1 VLIVSFTV
9 PFPANGQEQFKKENR
24 YFKLPEDVKISDYQ
38 PGVINVKVK
47 PEYRNLF
54 QNPNQLKTKA
64 SKIFDDL
71 GFQSLKPIASST
83 SQQNLNKRLKRKPK
97 YDIGLYQK
105 FRYNGSIP
113 IEEAI
118 NMLYSTGIV
127 DLAEPEYIERIDL
140 IPNDSLLSRQYHLEL
155 IKAFEAW
162 DVTLGDTTIVIAI
175 VDSGIDVDHTD
186 LNGNLWINPN
196 DPIDGVDNDG
206 NGYIDDIHGWD
217 FAGAQENNPDDGDN
231 DVDIMKGGG
240 HQHGL
245 SVASVAGAVPNNE
258 KGFAGTGYN
267 CRLMITKHFA
277 DDQPE
282 DATGYAESPY
292 LGILYAA
299 ENGAHIINC
308 SWGGGGRSQF
318 NQDLINYVSLDL
330 GALVVASA
338 GNSGIEEDH
347 YPSGYNHVLSVSAV
361 DRALKKSGF
370 TTYGKSVDLTAP
382 GSAIAVLEINE
393 DYGVTQGTSF
403 SAPMV
408 AGAAGLIKS
417 VYPEFDGNQV
427 GELLRVTA
435 NDTVYDVNTS
445 STFRNKLGK
454 GILDMNRAL
463 TSQPS
468 SIRMLTFR
476 LLNEYGKTPGLGEE
490 AFFVADFKNYLW
502 ASSSGLK
509 VRLTSNS
516 ALLEVLEG
524 ESNLGIIEMSQTIT
538 NAANPFKVRIF
549 ENTPENIKIDL
560 LLEFEDG
567 EYYDYQFVSILLN
580 PTFLNIEENL
590 VTSSIAENGRI
601 GYQDTE
607 QSEGLGFVFD
617 ERNLLYEMGLMLGNS
632 EEQISNTVRN
642 NKMSFDDDFV
652 STQRIRNFSPGD
664 YSSAEILGEFDD
676 SNAAESA
683 SNVRVNF
690 RTMAW
695 KEDPNDQ
702 YFIVEYSIKNEGD
715 STLNSFY
722 TGLYADW
729 DISQNGSDIGRGD
742 RADWDANTTMGYI
755 YNTDSTDQFFA
766 GIQVL
771 TGSANYWAI
780 DNDHTITDNPWGV
793 YDGYKDDEKYESM
806 SSGIGRQ
813 QAGFSEPD
821 GNDVSHT
828 VSAGPFVIDPGDS
841 IIVAFAIHGASSLN
855 NLLESGKAA
864 DTMYNYTLKEA
875 VPIVP
880 DTDICYKDSAVLTA
894 TGATS
899 FKWYKTKTGG
909 IAFFDGDIYITENLF
924 DDTVFY
930 VSNAE
935 NSWESVRTPVAV
947 SVKANPTIILSGSQF
962 ICEGDT
968 TTLMVAQTDSYLWN
982 PGGEETQSIEITESG
997 MFSVTVTYDAL
1008 GCISTS
1014 PNIEIVKNESPSAS
1028 FEVDKNQIDKNED
1041 VEINLT
1047 DQSDEATGWFWK
1059 LSDGQT
1065 STEQNPVF
1073 TVNTIE
1079 PIEVI
1084 LTATSNNGCQDQDIQ
1099 TIDVITS
1106 LNDETQL
1113 SESLKFY
1120 PNPTTGEIKVE
1131 LVNDYTG
1138 KYEIMIF
1145 NTMGKM
1151 VRYYSFEKDEEFTQG
1166 TIDLNGLAKGI
1177 YMLHID
1183 QKPLGRTTSKI
1194 LLK

>member
-1 VLIVSFTV
+1 MV
-9 PFPANGQEQFKKENR
+9 PFPTNGQESFKKENR
-24 YFKLPEDVKISDYQ
+24 YFKLPEKIQITDYR
-38 PGVINVKVK
+38 PGVINIKVK

-54 QNPNQLKTKA
+54 QNSTLLKTKA

-71 GFQSLKPIASST
+71 GFKGLKPIVSAS
-83 SQQNLNKRLKRKPK
+83 SQQNLNKRLKRKPT

-105 FRYNGSIP
+105 FRYNGNIP

-127 DLAEPEYIERIDL
+127 DLAEPEYIERMDI

-155 IKAFEAW
+155 IKAYEAW
-162 DVTLGDTTIVIAI
+162 DVNLGDTTVVIAI
-175 VDSGIDVDHTD
+175 VDTGIDVDHSD
-186 LNGNLWINPN
+186 LKDNLWINPN
-196 DPIDGVDNDG
+196 DPVDGVDNDG
-206 NGYIDDIHGWD
+206 NGFIDDIHGWD
-217 FAGAQENNPDDGDN
+217 FAGALEDNPDDGDN

-245 SVASVAGAVPNNE
+245 GVASVAGAVPNNA

-292 LGILYAA
+292 LGLLYAA

-318 NQDLINYVSLDL
+318 NQDLINYVALDL

-338 GNSGIEEDH
+338 GNSGLEEDH
-347 YPSGYNHVLSVSAV
+347 YPSGYEYVLSVSAV

-403 SAPMV
+403 SSPMV
-408 AGAAGLIKS
+408 AGAAGLVKAA
-417 VYPEFDGNQV
+417 YPEFDGIQV

-435 NDTVYDVNTS
+435 NDTVYEINPS
-445 STFRNKLGK
+445 SSFRNKLGK
-454 GILDMNRAL
+454 GILDMNKAL
-463 TSQPS
+463 TTQPP
-468 SIRMLTFR
+468 SIRMMTFR
-476 LLNEYGKTPGLGEE
+476 LLNEDGKTPGLGEE
-490 AFFVADFKNYLW
+490 AFFIADFKNYLW
-502 ASSSGLK
+502 ASNSGLK
-509 VRLTSNS
+509 VRLTSKS
-516 ALLEVLEG
+516 ALMEVLEG
-524 ESNLGIIEMSQTIT
+524 ESNLGIIEMNQTTT
-538 NAANPFKVRIF
+538 NAANPFKVKIF
-549 ENTPENIKIDL
+549 ENTPANVKIDL

-617 ERNLLYEMGLMLGNS
+617 EQNLLYEMGLMLGNS
-632 EEQISNTVRN
+632 VEQISNSVRVNGVN
-642 NKMSFDDDFV
+642 NDEDFV
-652 STQRIRNFSPGD
+652 STERIRSESPGD
-664 YSSAEILGEFDD
+664 YSAAEILGEFDD

-683 SNVRVNF
+683 SNVRINY

-702 YFIVEYSIKNEGD
+702 FFIVEYSIKNEGD

-729 DISQNGSDIGRGD
+729 DISKDGTDIGRED
-742 RADWDANTTMGYI
+742 RADWDPGTSLGYI
-755 YNTDSTDQFFA
+755 YNTDPTDQKFA
-766 GIQVL
+766 GIQIL
-771 TGSANYWAI
+771 TGSENYWAI
-780 DNDHTITDNPWGV
+780 TNSDTVTNNPWGV
-793 YDGYKDDEKYESM
+793 YDGFKDEEKYESM

-813 QAGFSEPD
+813 QAGFSQPS
-821 GNDVSHT
+821 GLDVSHT
-828 VSAGPFVIDPGDS
+828 VSAGPYVIDPNDS
-841 IIVAFAIHGASSLN
+841 IVVAFAVHGASTLDD
-855 NLLESGKAA
+855 LLESAKAA

-875 VPIVP
+875 MPVVP
-880 DTDICYKDSAVLTA
+880 DKDICYEDSAVLTA

-899 FKWYKTKTGG
+899 YKWYKTKTGG
-909 IAFFDGDIYITENLF
+909 NAFFEGNEYTTDILF
-924 DDTVFY
+924 NDTVFY

-935 NSWESVRTPVAV
+935 NSWESVRTPVSV
-947 SVKANPTIILSGSQF
+947 SVKANPKIILSGSQF

-968 TTLMVAQTDSYLWN
+968 TTLLVAEADSYLWN
-982 PGGEETQSIEITESG
+982 PGGEITRSIEVSESG
-997 MFSVTVTYDAL
+997 MFNVTVTYDAL
-1008 GCISTS
+1008 GCVSTS
-1014 PNIEIVKNESPSAS
+1014 QNIQIVKNESPSAS
-1028 FEVDKNQIDKNED
+1028 FETDKFEIDRNED
-1041 VEINLT
+1041 VEIYLT
-1047 DQSDEATGWFWK
+1047 DQSVQAAGWFWK

-1106 LNDETQL
+1106 LDDENEL

-1120 PNPTTGEIKVE
+1120 PNPTTGQIKVE
-1131 LVNDYTG
+1131 LVNEYTG
-1138 KYEIMIF
+1138 IYEIIIF

-1151 VRYYSFEKDEEFTQG
+1151 VKHYNFSKDGEFAQS
-1166 TIDLNGLAKGI
+1166 TIDLNGLAKGM
-1177 YMLHID
+1177 YLLQID
-1183 QKPLGRTTSKI
+1183 QNPIGRTTSKI